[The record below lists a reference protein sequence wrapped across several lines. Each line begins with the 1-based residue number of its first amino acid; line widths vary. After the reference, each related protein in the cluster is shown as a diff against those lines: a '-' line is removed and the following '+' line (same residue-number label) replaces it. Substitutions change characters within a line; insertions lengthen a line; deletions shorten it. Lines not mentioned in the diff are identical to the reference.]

1 MTPDSACMQMQF
13 YESEAYYWLAVKS
26 TAELLAQI
34 DAAEGARLAAAAEAY
49 RRDLLAQSTAPS
61 H

>member
-1 MTPDSACMQMQF
+1 MQMQF

-34 DAAEGARLAAAAEAY
+34 DPAEGARLAAAAEAY
-49 RRDLLAQSTAPS
+49 RQRPAAAQLTAPS